1 MNTIHHVSWLHQ
13 MPKFAATKSH
23 KTRALADVSRA
34 ETTAKTTNP
43 ATKPLTA
50 LKGNLP
56 FRRLIAAV
64 DCTVLANGG
73 WLIPKGSVIPAYTTL
88 PPLSLVGD
96 HCVFGEHCTLMDK
109 CQVGNYCTFAG
120 QSAFIGLP
128 EFGHHCVFG
137 QGCDFSAGAHF
148 GAACVFAGQQCFAFD
163 SHFGQGCVFATGSHI
178 NPDGLVLGE
187 ACVWPDKAQA
197 CLRAGLVQDAAKAAA
212 ESDSQVRADDGLGAS
227 YAH

>member
-1 MNTIHHVSWLHQ
+1 MNTILHASWPHLVQ
-13 MPKFAATKSH
+13 QLACTTSGTTPAIAAEATPAATSFAA
-23 KTRALADVSRA
+23 
-34 ETTAKTTNP
+34 
-43 ATKPLTA
+43 KPLTA

-64 DCTVLANGG
+64 DCTVLPNGG
-73 WLIPKGSVIPAYTTL
+73 WLIPKGSVIPSYTTL
-88 PPLSLVGD
+88 PPLSRVCD

-120 QSAFIGLP
+120 QSACIGLP
-128 EFGHHCVFG
+128 EFGSHCVFG

-163 SHFGQGCVFATGSHI
+163 SHFGQGCVFATGSHV

-197 CLRAGLVQDAAKAAA
+197 CQRGGLVHEVAKGAT
-212 ESDSQVRADDGLGAS
+212 ESEPQTKAYDGLGAS
-227 YAH
+227 YAD